1 MLDQMAENMAL
12 LEAGKKI
19 SSSQKPKMYL
29 RMARLLAGTDDSVFI
44 DTVDDLL
51 AKGATGDQIKN
62 KLRNISE
69 SVIPK
74 GRKRLQSDRLHHG
87 VPLEVLDPLMKQ
99 DPDVMLEF
107 LQRGEADGIFFG
119 DTLSNVDNS
128 FQEQSHT
135 GAKDRA
141 TQQFRNYP
149 GELGIEGDRRFSAHP
164 YGTNKGLDPE
174 LNRKYKSGS
183 EMYEAMLPTIRE
195 AQFEL
200 ELGIRADQPRRNAA
214 NQLLVEEGILYP
226 GEDYFSSDIPDER
239 IKVGREKLATPE
251 LGMQVAA
258 AQNNYLMQDPELLR
272 QAGITQA
279 DIDDVTARNQL
290 KLVKARGGSIKI
302 NSIQRRLA
310 RQFADAAGEIP
321 VAGLVA
327 GPAFGLLLGQSAAEA
342 AGDAIPVLSEIES
355 DNTAD
360 VNRTGNLFVDR
371 KTNMVMP
378 TPETVDQGKQG
389 LAYKDGNPVAVP
401 YGSVAGEAT
410 TSDMFRA
417 FVNQVFEVQ
426 KKRGGGI
433 GLERKRLERQEQL
446 RALPATHPARHGF
459 ALGGGM

>member
-279 DIDDVTARNQL
+279 DIENVTAKNTAR
-290 KLVKARGGSIKI
+290 LVKANGSI
-302 NSIQRRLA
+302 RLERFIPLLGLASATAAVIPNVA
-310 RQFADAAGEIP
+310 RAQEAYAAGDIEQGNIYAANAVAETAGGVLGEIP
-321 VAGLVA
+321 IVGDVVVESIAGE
-327 GPAFGLLLGQSAAEA
+327 GLADGTLQGEA
-342 AGDAIPVLSEIES
+342 LRQMTPQTTAQK
-355 DNTAD
+355 TAD
-360 VNRTGNLFVDR
+360 KLFNDPMNELEWAAKNPGEVLD
-371 KTNMVMP
+371 NVMNND
-378 TPETVDQGKQG
+378 TVKNFINFASGAARLRFG
-389 LAYKDGNPVAVP
+389 
-401 YGSVAGEAT
+401 
-410 TSDMFRA
+410 MI
-417 FVNQVFEVQ
+417 
-426 KKRGGGI
+426 GI
-433 GLERKRLERQEQL
+433 
-446 RALPATHPARHGF
+446 
-459 ALGGGM
+459 